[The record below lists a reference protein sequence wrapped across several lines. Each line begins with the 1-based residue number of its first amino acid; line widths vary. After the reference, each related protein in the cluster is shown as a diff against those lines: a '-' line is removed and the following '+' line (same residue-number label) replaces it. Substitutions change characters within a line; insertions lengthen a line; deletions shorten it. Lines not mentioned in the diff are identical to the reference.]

1 MRYSPYDRTM
11 TRNSGKV
18 HVVRVRKTGYVDK
31 QGRERDYSSA
41 YLRRAYREAGKVK
54 NETVAN
60 ISALPDHVIDLIDAG
75 LKGQQL
81 VPAAGAVTITASLP
95 HGHVAAAHA
104 MARKLGLPALLG
116 PPGRQRDLALAL
128 VISRVVKP
136 GSKLSTLAWWADVT
150 LGADLGV
157 AQASTDDIYAAM
169 DWLAGRQDAIE
180 AELARRHLAPEPN
193 PGRMALFDLSS
204 SWLEGRCCPLA
215 ALGYSRDGKK
225 GRLQIEYG
233 LLTDPDGR
241 PVAVRVFPGNT
252 GDPAAFTEVVTV
264 LRDTFGLA
272 KMVMVGDR
280 GMITSARIAALNQQ
294 EDGTPRPDPYG
305 WITALRAP
313 AIKKLMAED
322 GPLQLSLFDEQ
333 DLAEITSQDYPGERL
348 VACRNPVL
356 AADRARK
363 REDLLQATEKLLA
376 LLIARVAAGRLAGAA
391 AIGVEVGKVITRYK
405 TGKHFE
411 ITITDDSLA
420 VTRRQDRIGAEA
432 ALDGFYVL
440 RTPVPADQMDAPA
453 VVTAYKNLR
462 HVERDF
468 RSIKS
473 DDLDL
478 RPVFHRLEERVKEH
492 VLICMLACY
501 LTWHLR
507 KAWAPLT
514 YTDQDPPE
522 QDNPVAPARRSAAA
536 QAKASYQHDAAG
548 RPYRSFS
555 GLLEHLATLPR
566 NQVRFTGTNLTVP
579 MLTEPTSAQREA
591 FTLIGAPI
599 PLTLT

>member
-1 MRYSPYDRTM
+1 MA
-11 TRNSGKV
+11 RNGGKV

-41 YLRRAYREAGKVK
+41 YLRRTYREAGTVK

-81 VPAAGAVTITASLP
+81 VPAAQAVTITGSLP

-104 MARKLGLPALLG
+104 MAKKLGLPALLG
-116 PPGRQRDLALAL
+116 PAGRQRDLALAL

-136 GSKLSTLAWWADVT
+136 GSKLSTLGWWADVT

-157 AQASTDDIYAAM
+157 AGASTDDIYAAM
-169 DWLAGRQDAIE
+169 DWLEDRQDDIE
-180 AELARRHLAPEPN
+180 AGLARRHLGPEPN
-193 PGRMALFDLSS
+193 PARTALFDLSS
-204 SWLEGRCCPLA
+204 SWLEGTRCPLA
-215 ALGYSRDGKK
+215 ARGYSRDGKK

-233 LLTDPDGR
+233 LLTDPHGR

-252 GDPAAFTEVVTV
+252 GDPAAFTGIVQV
-264 LRDTFGLA
+264 LREKFGLA

-294 EDGTPRPDPYG
+294 EDGTPLPDAYG

-333 DLAEITSQDYPGERL
+333 DLAEITSDDYPGERL
-348 VACRNPVL
+348 VACRNPAL

-363 REDLLQATEKLLA
+363 REDLLAATEKLLA
-376 LLIARVAAGRLAGAA
+376 LLMARVRAGRLAGAA
-391 AIGVEVGKVITRYK
+391 AIGVEIGKVISKYK

-411 ITITDDSLA
+411 VTITDDTLA
-420 VTRRQDRIGAEA
+420 VARRQDRIDAEA

-440 RTPVPADQMDAPA
+440 RTPVPAAELDAPA
-453 VVTAYKNLR
+453 VVTAYKNLKY
-462 HVERDF
+462 VERDF
-468 RSIKS
+468 RHIKS

-478 RPVFHRLEERVKEH
+478 RPVFHRLEERVKAH

-507 KAWAPLT
+507 QAWAPLT
-514 YTDQDPPE
+514 FTDEHPPIPG
-522 QDNPVAPARRSAAA
+522 NPVAPARRSAAA
-536 QAKASYQHDAAG
+536 QAKASAQHDAAG
-548 RPYRSFS
+548 RPYRSFR

-566 NQVRFTGTNLTVP
+566 NQVRFAGATADVP